1 LATTT
6 CLFVDVM
13 PSDLNANLAM
23 VRARLERAAERSGR
37 DPASIRLLAVTKQVS
52 ADRIRALVA
61 LGVRTVGENRVQ
73 EALRKQAELADLDL
87 DWHLIGH
94 LQTNKVKQVVGAFD
108 LIHGV
113 DSVKLARE
121 LDARAEAILAGSAR
135 QDVLL
140 QVNVGREASKSGFFP
155 DDLPAAAA
163 EILGCQHLNVRGL
176 MTVAPYAADPES
188 VRGVFR
194 QLREL
199 RDACQRRAGDRTE
212 LSELSMGMSHDF
224 AVAIEEGATIVRIGS
239 ALFGRRP
246 AITAI

>member
-1 LATTT
+1 ML
-6 CLFVDVM
+6 
-13 PSDLNANLAM
+13 PDLNANLAT

-37 DPASIRLLAVTKQVS
+37 DPASIRLLAVTKQVD
-52 ADRIRALVA
+52 ADRIRALHA
-61 LGVRTVGENRVQ
+61 LGIRTIGENRVQ

-87 DWHLIGH
+87 AWHLIGH
-94 LQTNKVKQVVGAFD
+94 LQTNKVKQAVGAFD
-108 LIHGV
+108 LLHGV

-121 LDARAEAILAGSAR
+121 LDARAEAHWQGSAR

-140 QVNVGREASKSGFFP
+140 QVNVAREASKFGFFP
-155 DDLPAAAA
+155 EDLPAVAQ
-163 EILGCQHLNVRGL
+163 EILGLENLRLRGL

-199 RDACQRRAGDRTE
+199 RDASQRAVGDRAN
-212 LSELSMGMSHDF
+212 LSELSMGMSQDF

-246 AITAI
+246 AIQQTKEA

>member
-1 LATTT
+1 
-6 CLFVDVM
+6 M
-13 PSDLNANLAM
+13 PSDLTANLAT
-23 VRARLERAAERSGR
+23 VRARLARAAERSGR

-52 ADRIRALVA
+52 AERIRDLVA

-73 EALRKQAELADLDL
+73 EALRKQAELADLPL

-94 LQTNKVKQVVGAFD
+94 LQTNKVKQVVGAFE

-113 DSVKLARE
+113 DSVKLALA
-121 LDARAEAILAGSAR
+121 LDARAEALWAGKSR

-140 QVNVGREASKSGFFP
+140 QVNVGQEASKSGFFP
-155 DDLPAAAA
+155 ADLPAAAA
-163 EILGCQHLNVRGL
+163 EILECQHLNVRGL

-188 VRGVFR
+188 VRGLFR
-194 QLREL
+194 RLREL
-199 RDACQRRAGDRTE
+199 RDACQRLAGERAE
-212 LSELSMGMSHDF
+212 LRELSMGMSHDF
-224 AVAIEEGATIVRIGS
+224 PVAIEEGATIVRVGS